1 MKMIN
6 SKKTLVGNR
15 HKFPFALSMAFL
27 IYFIGNSLNAQPIQK
42 QETQKEIKDTQLLK
56 SFEGYYQFQND
67 KNTFLQIIVKGN
79 NLILKQ
85 LWDGKEIVFVQ
96 KSELEFF
103 NEEESFPLKFS
114 KDQKGAI
121 TQVLA
126 FGRDLWNQTEDN
138 KPVIKKEIHLSPQ
151 QLKDYEGKYRFQFEK
166 DEDSFLQIT
175 ATTDQLV
182 LKQLWDG
189 KEIKFVP
196 ESELEFFCKD
206 QSFPLKFI
214 KDKNGNIIQ
223 MLAFNRDL
231 WERMK
236 E

>member
-1 MKMIN
+1 MIN
-6 SKKTLVGNR
+6 SKKTLVSSR
-15 HKFPFALSMAFL
+15 YRFPVALSMVFL
-27 IYFIGNSLNAQPIQK
+27 IYFIGNSLHAEPLQK

-67 KNTFLQIIVKGN
+67 KNTFLQIIAKGS

-121 TQVLA
+121 IQVLA
-126 FGRDLWNQTEDN
+126 FGRDLWNKTGDY
-138 KPVIKKEIHLSPQ
+138 KPKKEIHLSSQ
-151 QLKDYEGKYRFQFEK
+151 QLKAFEGKYKFQFEK
-166 DEDSFLQIT
+166 GEDSFLQIT

-196 ESELEFFCKD
+196 ESDLEFFCKE

>member
-1 MKMIN
+1 MIN
-6 SKKTLVGNR
+6 YKKTLVSSR
-15 HKFPFALSMAFL
+15 HKFPVVLSMIFS
-27 IYFIGNSLNAQPIQK
+27 ICFIGNSLQATPLQR
-42 QETQKEIKDTQLLK
+42 QETPKEIKDTQLLK

-67 KNTFLQIIVKGN
+67 KNTFLQIMVKGN

-85 LWDGKEIVFVQ
+85 LWDGKEIVFVR

-114 KDQKGAI
+114 KDQQGAI

-126 FGRDLWNQTEDN
+126 FDRDLWNRAADY
-138 KPVIKKEIHLSPQ
+138 KPVVKKEIHLSPQ
-151 QLKDYEGKYRFQFEK
+151 QLKAFEGKYKFQFEK
-166 DEDSFLQIT
+166 GEDSFLQIT
-175 ATTDQLV
+175 ATTDHLV

-189 KEIKFVP
+189 KEINFVS
-196 ESELEFFCKD
+196 ESDLEFFCKD

-223 MLAFNRDL
+223 MLAFNKDL
-231 WERMK
+231 WERIK

>member
-6 SKKTLVGNR
+6 SKKTLESNR

-27 IYFIGNSLNAQPIQK
+27 IYFTGNFLNARPIQK
-42 QETQKEIKDTQLLK
+42 QKTQKEIKDTQLLK

-67 KNTFLQIIVKGN
+67 KNTFLQIIAKGS

-103 NEEESFPLKFS
+103 NEQESFPLKFS
-114 KDQKGAI
+114 KDQNGAI

-126 FGRDLWNQTEDN
+126 FDRDLWNKTEDY

-151 QLKDYEGKYRFQFEK
+151 RLKAFEGKYKFQFEK
-166 DEDSFLQIT
+166 GEDSFLQIT
-175 ATTDQLV
+175 ATDDHIV

-196 ESELEFFCKD
+196 ESDLEFFCKE

-214 KDKNGNIIQ
+214 KDKNENIIQ

-231 WERMK
+231 WERIK
-236 E
+236 V

>member
-1 MKMIN
+1 MIN
-6 SKKTLVGNR
+6 SKKTLVSTRN
-15 HKFPFALSMAFL
+15 KFLVALSMVFS
-27 IYFIGNSLNAQPIQK
+27 ICFVGNSLHAEPLQK
-42 QETQKEIKDTQLLK
+42 QETQKEIQDTQLLK
-56 SFEGYYQFQND
+56 SFEGYYQFQDD
-67 KNTFLQIIVKGN
+67 KNTFLQIIAKGN

-114 KDQKGAI
+114 KDPHGAI
-121 TQVLA
+121 IQVLA
-126 FGRDLWNQTEDN
+126 FGRDLWNKTEDY
-138 KPVIKKEIHLSPQ
+138 KPKKEIHLSPQ
-151 QLKDYEGKYRFQFEK
+151 QLKVFEGKYKFQFEK
-166 DEDSFLQIT
+166 GEDSFLQIT
-175 ATTDQLV
+175 ATADHLV

-189 KEIKFVP
+189 KEINFVP
-196 ESELEFFCKD
+196 ESDLEFFCKE

-231 WERMK
+231 WERIK

>member
-1 MKMIN
+1 MIN
-6 SKKTLVGNR
+6 SKKTLVSSG
-15 HKFPFALSMAFL
+15 HKFPIALSIVFS
-27 IYFIGNSLNAQPIQK
+27 ICFIGNSLHAEPLQK
-42 QETQKEIKDTQLLK
+42 QRTQKEIQDTQLLK

-114 KDQKGAI
+114 KGQNGAI

-126 FGRDLWNQTEDN
+126 FEKDLWNKTEN
-138 KPVIKKEIHLSPQ
+138 YKPAIKKEIHLSPQ
-151 QLKDYEGKYRFQFEK
+151 QLKAFEGKYKFQFEK
-166 DEDSFLQIT
+166 GEDSFLQIT
-175 ATTDQLV
+175 ATDDQLV

-196 ESELEFFCKD
+196 ESDLEFFCKD